1 MLLLNLTDYRNL
13 LAVSINLKTIYVTIK
28 LILFKSPCSWSL
40 NLKTIYVTIKPVLE
54 ILPPTT
60 AVYLKTIYVT
70 IKPRRN
76 KAFENSNFLK
86 SLYLS

>member
-13 LAVSINLKTIYVTIK
+13 LAVSI
-28 LILFKSPCSWSL
+28 

>member
-40 NLKTIYVTIKPVLE
+40 NLKTIYVTIKP
-54 ILPPTT
+54 
-60 AVYLKTIYVT
+60 
-70 IKPRRN
+70 RRN